1 MDSFHSNTFSE
12 VVIAQLMMAED
23 KKDSVGQN
31 KILRLYRSAVEVGIG
46 RIPRIGIAVI
56 PCNDTHL
63 GMQEQL
69 SL

>member
-1 MDSFHSNTFSE
+1 M
-12 VVIAQLMMAED
+12 QLMVAED